1 MRSRITLVSLIAL
14 ATTGLGLLTA
24 CGGGDDGALT
34 IYAGRSQT
42 LVHPLL
48 EQFSKDTG
56 IKINVRY
63 GDGTDLALG
72 ILEEGQNS
80 PADIYYTQDVG
91 ALGAL
96 KAANRLQTLP
106 DDILNKVPEGYRSS
120 EGYWVGVSGRARV
133 MVYNTDDLQPAD
145 LPTSALDYS
154 KPEWRNRIGVVPRS
168 DGFPEFVTA
177 LRLIKGDEFALQ
189 WLKDLRSNNPK
200 LFPNNLSALQT
211 VANNEIDVAFL
222 NHYYLYRFLEER
234 GEGFEA
240 RNYFFKNGDVGGIF
254 LVSGAA
260 ILDTAKNREAAEQ
273 FIEYLL
279 TNESQ
284 QYFTHNTYEY
294 PLVPGVETNIDLP
307 PIESLKT
314 TGIDLSDLTD
324 LQGSLDLMREAGILP

>member
-1 MRSRITLVSLIAL
+1 MRLRITLLSLIAL
-14 ATTGLGLLTA
+14 AATAIGLGVLSTA
-24 CGGGDDGALT
+24 CGGSDGGSLT

-72 ILEEGQNS
+72 ILEEGNNS

-106 DDILNKVPEGYRSS
+106 DDILSKVPEGYRSS

-133 MVYNTDDLQPAD
+133 MVYNTDELEPAD

-154 KPEWRNRIGVVPRS
+154 KPAWRNRIGVVPRS

-177 LRLIKGDEFALQ
+177 LRLVKGDAFALQ
-189 WLKDLRSNNPK
+189 
-200 LFPNNLSALQT
+200 
-211 VANNEIDVAFL
+211 
-222 NHYYLYRFLEER
+222 
-234 GEGFEA
+234 
-240 RNYFFKNGDVGGIF
+240 
-254 LVSGAA
+254 
-260 ILDTAKNREAAEQ
+260 
-273 FIEYLL
+273 
-279 TNESQ
+279 
-284 QYFTHNTYEY
+284 
-294 PLVPGVETNIDLP
+294 
-307 PIESLKT
+307 
-314 TGIDLSDLTD
+314 
-324 LQGSLDLMREAGILP
+324 